1 MQNVICS
8 NAESVK
14 SHSIKSMGGFQMG
27 LTMDQ
32 KIDLAIA
39 YIKKCDDVDLLI
51 PLLNAAHDR
60 INEIIEGYNEDI
72 QE

>member
-1 MQNVICS
+1 
-8 NAESVK
+8 
-14 SHSIKSMGGFQMG
+14 MG

-39 YIKKCDDVDLLI
+39 YVNKCESVDLLI
-51 PLLNAAHDR
+51 PLLNATHDR
-60 INEIIEGYNEDI
+60 INELIEGYNEFL

>member
-1 MQNVICS
+1 
-8 NAESVK
+8 
-14 SHSIKSMGGFQMG
+14 MG
-27 LTMDQ
+27 LTDDQ

-39 YIKKCDDVDLLI
+39 YVNKCNDVDLLI

-60 INEIIEGYNEDI
+60 INELIEGYNEDV

>member
-1 MQNVICS
+1 MLN
-8 NAESVK
+8 
-14 SHSIKSMGGFQMG
+14 MG
-27 LTMDQ
+27 LTPDQ

-39 YIKKCDDVDLLI
+39 YAKKCDDIDLLI

-60 INEIIEGYNEDI
+60 INELIDIEHILKGMERDSREDI

>member
-1 MQNVICS
+1 M
-8 NAESVK
+8 K
-14 SHSIKSMGGFQMG
+14 RLSIKSMGGLKMG
-27 LTMDQ
+27 LTDDQ

-39 YIKKCDDVDLLI
+39 YINKCNDVDLLI

-60 INEIIEGYNEDI
+60 INELIEGYNADI

>member
-1 MQNVICS
+1 M
-8 NAESVK
+8 K
-14 SHSIKSMGGFQMG
+14 LSIRSMGGLEMG
-27 LTMDQ
+27 LTDNQ

-39 YIKKCDDVDLLI
+39 YVKKCNDVDLLI

-60 INEIIEGYNEDI
+60 INELIEGYNEDV

>member
-1 MQNVICS
+1 
-8 NAESVK
+8 
-14 SHSIKSMGGFQMG
+14 MGGSEMG
-27 LTMDQ
+27 LTDDQ

-39 YIKKCDDVDLLI
+39 YVNKCNDVDLLI

-60 INEIIEGYNEDI
+60 INKIIEGYNEDI

>member
-1 MQNVICS
+1 M
-8 NAESVK
+8 ELK
-14 SHSIKSMGGFQMG
+14 GGETMG

-39 YIKKCDDVDLLI
+39 YVKKCNDVDLLI
-51 PLLNAAHDR
+51 PLLNATHDR
-60 INEIIEGYNEDI
+60 INELVEEYNEDI

>member
-1 MQNVICS
+1 MKLFIR
-8 NAESVK
+8 
-14 SHSIKSMGGFQMG
+14 SMGGSEMG
-27 LTMDQ
+27 LTDDQ

-39 YIKKCDDVDLLI
+39 YVNKCNDVDLLI

-60 INEIIEGYNEDI
+60 INKIIEGYNEDI

>member
-1 MQNVICS
+1 MTVICS
-8 NAESVK
+8 KRVSVK
-14 SHSIKSMGGFQMG
+14 SPSIRNMGGLKMG
-27 LTMDQ
+27 LTIDQ

-39 YIKKCDDVDLLI
+39 YVKKCDDVDLLI
-51 PLLNAAHDR
+51 PLLNATHDR

>member
-1 MQNVICS
+1 M
-8 NAESVK
+8 ELK
-14 SHSIKSMGGFQMG
+14 GGEIMG

-39 YIKKCDDVDLLI
+39 YVNKCESVDLLI
-51 PLLNAAHDR
+51 PLLNATHDR
-60 INEIIEGYNEDI
+60 INELIEGYNEFL